1 MVWKGRVSG
10 LDHYYHWKASEL
22 VIRQAIAIIDDDDNV
37 RSSLDSLLR
46 SYGYSVHLYDSA
58 ETFLTSGMV
67 VSMDCIVSD
76 IQMPGVNGLQMY
88 QHLLAHGHA
97 IPVIFITASA
107 DDAPRLAAS
116 KLGACCYL
124 SKPFDGQSL
133 INCLDIA
140 LKLTNETR

>member
-1 MVWKGRVSG
+1 MVT
-10 LDHYYHWKASEL
+10 
-22 VIRQAIAIIDDDDNV
+22 RQAIAIIDDDDNV

-58 ETFLTSGMV
+58 ETFLTSGRV
-67 VSMDCIVSD
+67 ISTACIVSD

-88 QHLLAHGHA
+88 QHLLAQGHV

-107 DDAPRLAAS
+107 DDAPRVAAS

-140 LKLTNETR
+140 LKSNNKAH